1 MRRRAFTLVE
11 LLVVIAIMGM
21 MGALSVGGYRAMRR
35 GMEERS
41 VMRTVNQFIRA
52 AYQRAQIDRLPVA
65 VYFWNETVAEDSGSE
80 VLTVMGRAVAV
91 RRAGR
96 ITKVDGN
103 LLCDEFGDLAYLS
116 AETAGI
122 ETSSSSA
129 SDSGMYIY
137 QMNNGKNTQMMRS
150 VVNTVTEEREINDA
164 MLFSG
169 DATRQVNFS
178 DQRSNRDS
186 GFHVYAYRISDRGSA
201 DWNTGDAYGF
211 EFAEIELPKGFIF
224 GTSYSTSVQTP
235 VAGEDMIRFTV
246 SQNSGSGAS
255 SGTSGKYS
263 VQVSAL
269 RPDKSGSISPQ
280 KVGTSGNPTERM
292 STSLSGNGG

>member
-1 MRRRAFTLVE
+1 
-11 LLVVIAIMGM
+11 MGM

-80 VLTVMGRAVAV
+80 VLTVMGKAVAV

-96 ITKVDGN
+96 VTRVDGN
-103 LLCDEFGDLAYLS
+103 YLCDEFGDLRYSS
-116 AETAGI
+116 AAVAGI
-122 ETSSSSA
+122 YSSSSSS

-137 QMNNGKNTQMMRS
+137 QMNASTGSQMTRS
-150 VVNTVTEEREINDA
+150 VVNTVTEERELNDS
-164 MLFSG
+164 MMFRYDSSRLP
-169 DATRQVNFS
+169 TFS
-178 DQRSNRDS
+178 DQRSNNES
-186 GFHVYAYRISDRGSA
+186 GFHVYAYRVIDKGNAVWR
-201 DWNTGDAYGF
+201 TGDAYGL

-224 GTSYSTSVQTP
+224 GTTFSQSVQNP
-235 VAGEDMIRFTV
+235 VAGEDVIRFTV
-246 SQNSGSGAS
+246 GQNAGSGAQG
-255 SGTSGKYS
+255 GTAGKYS